1 MSFTPLSYIESSGT
15 QYIDTGVAPTAS
27 TMAVLRYC
35 FTGIT
40 NFADVLL
47 GCRNAAGDMSSRFY
61 PASLNGS
68 ALDERCVLGTT
79 TLLHS
84 HAEQAVHLV
93 TFNDENHAV
102 LLDGAQLGTLPVSGF
117 TPPGRSMYL
126 FSGRNTD
133 GPDWF
138 AVARL
143 YDCRITDTSTGT
155 LLRHFRPALDEH
167 GVACLWDTVT
177 ERYFYNAGTGDFTW
191 AAAPP
196 DFDKKQFLAGLAVGR
211 QLKGWAT
218 LHYELPTHIEVL
230 TAPTLREYAN
240 GAALDFTGL
249 EVVLRKDDGGRYT
262 DRNYPDGVVP
272 MSELTCPVTRAHFDG
287 TGGQGAGEFYVGDTL
302 AFRSLYCEE
311 RNMSYAD
318 YQANNLHDP
327 VAKLFKEGEGYGE
340 WFIFWDHTPFRVA
353 YLGGGHFL
361 LAAACDHQICNF
373 GEKATRFTISWYTAN
388 STYSQMTKYTYDGKT
403 VYYLDFSYYS
413 EYLVEP
419 YLEASEVVNAGAAAW
434 AMIYGGLGE
443 KQSIPVDWTAPLTKF
458 PALPAMRDT
467 FSIFVHENEE

>member
-35 FTGIT
+35 FTGLT
-40 NFADVLL
+40 HFADVLL

-68 ALDERCVLGTT
+68 ALDERCVLGAT

-93 TFNDENHAV
+93 AFNDENHAV

-155 LLRHFRPALDEH
+155 LLRHFRPALDER

-196 DFDKKQFLAGLAVGR
+196 DFDKKQFLAGLALGR
-211 QLKGWAT
+211 QMKGWSAGSGGDG
-218 LHYELPTHIEVL
+218 
-230 TAPTLREYAN
+230 TAGDGKGIGYRRLDLRCWARVSCDP
-240 GAALDFTGL
+240 AIA
-249 EVVLRKDDGGRYT
+249 
-262 DRNYPDGVVP
+262 
-272 MSELTCPVTRAHFDG
+272 FDG
-287 TGGQGAGEFYVGDTL
+287 TDNVLTITTVGGSFE
-302 AFRSLYCEE
+302 RLYCPVMVKPNCDYRFSIRFAGSFQEGNREGAHSYLIVAGSLLDNTYIENQPAKALAMTRLYSDRPGLYTVDFNSGE
-311 RNMSYAD
+311 RGW
-318 YQANNLHDP
+318 
-327 VAKLFKEGEGYGE
+327 V
-340 WFIFWDHTPFRVA
+340 
-353 YLGGGHFL
+353 YLYID
-361 LAAACDHQICNF
+361 LAAVKD
-373 GEKATRFTISWYTAN
+373 ATTVTL
-388 STYSQMTKYTYDGKT
+388 TYGNVS
-403 VYYLDFSYYS
+403 F
-413 EYLVEP
+413 LV
-419 YLEASEVVNAGAAAW
+419 
-434 AMIYGGLGE
+434 
-443 KQSIPVDWTAPLTKF
+443 
-458 PALPAMRDT
+458 R
-467 FSIFVHENEE
+467 